1 MDGRPSEEVSPE
13 VRREEQDAAV
23 NTAAAATTTA
33 SIHAAPTESAMD
45 TSHSNGR
52 LYPEVLRL
60 IFCYLDVPDRGRVAQ
75 VCRDWRDVADDRCVW
90 SGVEA
95 KLRLPDVNPTLYSSL
110 NRRGIGRIKVVSF
123 KGRLRELLR
132 ELPDLTSLDL
142 SECYVITDSC
152 IVESF
157 VRQLTSLVSLNLNW
171 CSQVTDVSVAC
182 ITALLPN
189 LEYLYLAGCE
199 KITDGG
205 MVLIAANLFSL
216 KFLEIKECEISN
228 VALGHL
234 AGIGGNS
241 GTRQRFG
248 VSSLEYLGLED
259 CALVSDL
266 GLEYLSLGLKHLVS
280 LDLSMCL
287 SVTDAG
293 LEHIAKISFLK
304 KLTLLG
310 CEDLTSQSMFHL
322 ATARFR
328 LNCLIISYCNQI
340 EDTGIHMIN
349 RGQGLVS
356 LTTLNVNACPITD
369 VGLSVVAEKLRDLTA
384 LNISECEYV
393 SKDGI
398 SVVAANLRKLRFI
411 NMRLCTGL
419 TNISLKHLA
428 RMSSLEV
435 INLKG
440 CTKITGKGMAFM
452 ASGQGQSSVL
462 ELDVSFT
469 SIGDTGL
476 RYIAQVKTYIFPLS
490 F

>member
-1 MDGRPSEEVSPE
+1 
-13 VRREEQDAAV
+13 
-23 NTAAAATTTA
+23 
-33 SIHAAPTESAMD
+33 
-45 TSHSNGR
+45 
-52 LYPEVLRL
+52 
-60 IFCYLDVPDRGRVAQ
+60 
-75 VCRDWRDVADDRCVW
+75 
-90 SGVEA
+90 
-95 KLRLPDVNPTLYSSL
+95 
-110 NRRGIGRIKVVSF
+110 
-123 KGRLRELLR
+123 
-132 ELPDLTSLDL
+132 
-142 SECYVITDSC
+142 
-152 IVESF
+152 
-157 VRQLTSLVSLNLNW
+157 
-171 CSQVTDVSVAC
+171 
-182 ITALLPN
+182 
-189 LEYLYLAGCE
+189 
-199 KITDGG
+199 
-205 MVLIAANLFSL
+205 
-216 KFLEIKECEISN
+216 
-228 VALGHL
+228 
-234 AGIGGNS
+234 
-241 GTRQRFG
+241 
-248 VSSLEYLGLED
+248 LEYLGLED

-266 GLEYLSLGLKHLVS
+266 GLEYLSLGLKNLVS

-293 LEHIAKISFLK
+293 LEHIAKISSLK
-304 KLTLLG
+304 KLILLG

-322 ATARFR
+322 ATAQFR

-349 RGQGLVS
+349 RGQGLVG

-398 SVVAANLRKLRFI
+398 SVVAANLQKLRFI

-476 RYIAQVKTYIFPLS
+476 RYIAQGMQKLRSLS
-490 F
+490 LCGCLISDKGLTRIARNLHALNTLKISRCSRITDNGIKVVACNLKRLRHIDLKGCSRITSAGKRSLVVRLPHLKFL

>member
-95 KLRLPDVNPTLYSSL
+95 KLRLPDVSPTLYSSL

-293 LEHIAKISFLK
+293 LEHIAKISSLK

-310 CEDLTSQSMFHL
+310 CEDLTSQ
-322 ATARFR
+322 
-328 LNCLIISYCNQI
+328 N
-340 EDTGIHMIN
+340 
-349 RGQGLVS
+349 
-356 LTTLNVNACPITD
+356 

>member
-1 MDGRPSEEVSPE
+1 MDGRPSEEVPPQ
-13 VRREEQDAAV
+13 VRNEEQDAAV
-23 NTAAAATTTA
+23 NTAAAAATA
-33 SIHAAPTESAMD
+33 VSIHDAPTESAMD
-45 TSHSNGR
+45 TSHSTWH

-95 KLRLPDVNPTLYSSL
+95 KLRLPDVSPSLYSSL
-110 NRRGIGRIKVVSF
+110 KRRGIGRIKIVSF

-142 SECYVITDSC
+142 SECYVITDNC

-157 VRQLTSLVSLNLNW
+157 MRQLPSLMSLNLSW
-171 CSQVTDVSVAC
+171 CSQITDVSVAC
-182 ITALLPN
+182 ISAFLPN

-228 VALGHL
+228 AALGHL
-234 AGIGGNS
+234 ARIGGNS
-241 GTRQRFG
+241 GTRQRLG
-248 VSSLEYLGLED
+248 VSALEYLGLED

-266 GLEYLSLGLKHLVS
+266 GLEYLSLGLKNLVS

-293 LEHIAKISFLK
+293 LEHIAKISSLK
-304 KLTLLG
+304 KLILLG
-310 CEDLTSQSMFHL
+310 CEDLTSQ
-322 ATARFR
+322 
-328 LNCLIISYCNQI
+328 N
-340 EDTGIHMIN
+340 
-349 RGQGLVS
+349 
-356 LTTLNVNACPITD
+356 

-384 LNISECEYV
+384 LNISECE
-393 SKDGI
+393 
-398 SVVAANLRKLRFI
+398 
-411 NMRLCTGL
+411 
-419 TNISLKHLA
+419 
-428 RMSSLEV
+428 MSSLEV

-476 RYIAQVKTYIFPLS
+476 RYIAQGMQKLRSLS
-490 F
+490 LCGCLISDKGLTRIARNLHALNTLKISRCSRITDNGIKVVACNLKRLRHIDLKGCSRITSAGKRSLVVRLPHLKFL